1 MKNNLDIQ
9 KEVRQ
14 VIRKLDEFITNIA
27 VKILKII
34 RWQNTEF
41 NQQTISTIL
50 GWIFGC
56 SLIVIFKL
64 IFA

>member
-1 MKNNLDIQ
+1 M
-9 KEVRQ
+9 
-14 VIRKLDEFITNIA
+14 IRKLDEFITNIA